1 MSSAMTIPA
10 AICHP
15 EPRRRLVAAVAALAV
30 TIPLAAF
37 ALDSTAQFG
46 GPGGKPFIDQPES
59 EVRVMAV
66 AVRAGDFIDAI
77 GTVYRRR
84 GRDPYATP
92 LHGGNGGDAEVF
104 ELGDDERIIAISG
117 GSGRFVEWLQI
128 HTNRRSSRVFGRPG
142 DGRDFRIEVPE
153 GQVAIGFSGRS
164 GKYLDAIGLVLRPV
178 NGREFESTRERER
191 DRDRDRDGLRDV
203 RIDGSVSA
211 AATPHAVML
220 EFRLATPASPLVQLV
235 PRRLRPDECLSPNEP
250 GAVQAVR
257 QAPSTGQLV
266 TFAGLRRETTYHYSI
281 QLDAG
286 RCVSGAVTT
295 AD

>member
-1 MSSAMTIPA
+1 MPKAMTTPA
-10 AICHP
+10 ATCCP
-15 EPRRRLVAAVAALAV
+15 GPCRRLFAAFAAVALTMPLSALAV
-30 TIPLAAF
+30 DT
-37 ALDSTAQFG
+37 TAQFG

-59 EVRVMAV
+59 DVRVMAI

-104 ELGDDERIIAISG
+104 ELGDDERVIAISG

-128 HTNRRSSRVFGRPG
+128 HTNRRSSRVFGKPG

-164 GKYLDAIGLVLRPV
+164 GKYLDAIGLVLRPM
-178 NGREFESTRERER
+178 NGREFESGRERER
-191 DRDRDRDGLRDV
+191 DPGRDA
-203 RIDGSVSA
+203 RIEGSVSA

-220 EFRLATPASPLVQLV
+220 EFRLSTPASPLVQLV
-235 PRRLRPDECLSPNEP
+235 PRRLRADECPSPNEP
-250 GAVQAVR
+250 GALQAIR

-286 RCVSGAVTT
+286 RCVSGSVTT